1 MSPVWLAP
9 GSSLQALQGTR
20 VGQVWHADPL
30 LACPS
35 GCRLAGREM
44 GSGARLARL
53 GRLGREAGQQLLGL
67 LDLWEL
73 LPQWGH

>member
-35 GCRLAGREM
+35 GCRLAGRET
-44 GSGARLARL
+44 GSGARLGRL

>member
-44 GSGARLARL
+44 GSGARL
-53 GRLGREAGQQLLGL
+53 GCLGREAGQQLLGL

>member
-30 LACPS
+30 LACPL
-35 GCRLAGREM
+35 GCRLAGHEM
-44 GSGARLARL
+44 GSGARLA
-53 GRLGREAGQQLLGL
+53 RLGREAGQQLLGL